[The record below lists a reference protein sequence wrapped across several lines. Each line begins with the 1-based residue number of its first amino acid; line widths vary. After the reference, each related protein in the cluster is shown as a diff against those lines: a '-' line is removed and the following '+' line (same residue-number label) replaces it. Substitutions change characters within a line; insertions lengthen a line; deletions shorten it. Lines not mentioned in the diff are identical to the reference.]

1 MIKACLQIYRG
12 LLSFKT
18 FLPVHSNSKEVF
30 YLSWQNTYPHLKT
43 TCHIKLQFFLWT
55 KLLENLLLAKYLI
68 FVTAPWK
75 EQFKYFLKFL
85 YLLKVCLLLYTIF
98 GPEVISSFSFLIVT
112 GSSILTTTG
121 SSSSDLFNSCNCFS
135 ATLVCTLIL
144 CLMVNTQIFSLL
156 KLFKQVVFL

>member
-1 MIKACLQIYRG
+1 MFTNLQRIVI
-12 LLSFKT
+12 LQDFSPCSFKLKRGI
-18 FLPVHSNSKEVF
+18 LPLLTK
-30 YLSWQNTYPHLKT
+30 YLSSLENYLSYQAT
-43 TCHIKLQFFLWT
+43 IFLWT

-98 GPEVISSFSFLIVT
+98 GPEVISSFSFLIAT

-121 SSSSDLFNSCNCFS
+121 SSSSNLFNSWYWFS

-144 CLMVNTQIFSLL
+144 YLMVNTQIFSLL